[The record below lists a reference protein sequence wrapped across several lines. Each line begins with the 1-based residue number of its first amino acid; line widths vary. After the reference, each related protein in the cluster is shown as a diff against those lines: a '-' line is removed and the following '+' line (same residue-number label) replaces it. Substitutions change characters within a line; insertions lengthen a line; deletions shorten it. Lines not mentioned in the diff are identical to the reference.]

1 MLLRRITDRVVETG
15 SSAASQASKGLT
27 EVGKGLTEAGKRGL
41 TEAGKRGNEAARGIY
56 GYAMNHPKSTAAVV
70 LGTGVAAA
78 LLWMMQRN
86 GGYSAM
92 RRKVLQRV
100 RSGGTTRSRSRR
112 RVAQAE

>member
-1 MLLRRITDRVVETG
+1 MQQLRRITDRVAQAGT
-15 SSAASQASKGLT
+15 SAAQQAGKGLT
-27 EVGKGLTEAGKRGL
+27 EV
-41 TEAGKRGNEAARGIY
+41 GKRGNEAARGAY
-56 GYAMNHPKSTAAVV
+56 GYAMNHPKATAAVV

-78 LLWMMQRN
+78 LLWLMQRN

-100 RSGGTTRSRSRR
+100 RNNSGATRSRARR